1 MSTLDIYDPA
11 QCCATGACGPDA
23 DDELAQFASALEGL
37 KQGGVAVSRYNLGHQ
52 PGAFAQNA
60 MVKETIQKEGIGCLP
75 LVIADGRIVSKGR
88 YPTRDE
94 LRAQAGMAA
103 ATPVAAK
110 ATSCCGPA
118 KVTAA
123 AVTAPAAVSAPG
135 KPCCG

>member
-23 DDELAQFASALEGL
+23 DDELAQFASALESL
-37 KQGGVAVSRYNLGHQ
+37 KQSGVAVSRYNLGHQ

-60 MVKETIQKEGIGCLP
+60 MVKETIQKEGIACLP

-94 LRAQAGMAA
+94 LRAQAGIGAA
-103 ATPVAAK
+103 AAASVK
-110 ATSCCGPA
+110 AAACCGPA
-118 KVTAA
+118 KATAA
-123 AVTAPAAVSAPG
+123 APVTASVAAPG

>member
-37 KQGGVAVSRYNLGHQ
+37 KQSGVAVSRYNLGHQ
-52 PGAFAQNA
+52 PGAFVQNA

-94 LRAQAGMAA
+94 LRSQAGVGAA
-103 ATPVAAK
+103 AAPAK
-110 ATSCCGPA
+110 AACCGPA
-118 KVTAA
+118 KATAA
-123 AVTAPAAVSAPG
+123 TAPANATVSAQG

>member
-37 KQGGVAVSRYNLGHQ
+37 KQSGVAVSRYNLGHQ
-52 PGAFAQNA
+52 PGAFATNA
-60 MVKETIQKEGIGCLP
+60 MVKSAIEKEGIGCLP

-88 YPTRDE
+88 YPTREE
-94 LRAQAGMAA
+94 LRAQAGV
-103 ATPVAAK
+103 VAAPASAA

-118 KVTAA
+118 AATPVT
-123 AVTAPAAVSAPG
+123 VTVGAPG
-135 KPCCG
+135 KKCCG

>member
-60 MVKETIQKEGIGCLP
+60 MVKETLQKEGIGCLP

-94 LRAQAGMAA
+94 LLVQAGVPAP
-103 ATPVAAK
+103 TAAK

-118 KVTAA
+118 KPADAAAPVTAA
-123 AVTAPAAVSAPG
+123 ISAAG